1 MPEHDIMLIQGPP
14 GTGKTHTIT
23 GIISML
29 LSSGIKKIHVCAPS
43 NAAVDEILA
52 RLSVNGIHGFAHCE
66 DDLKG
71 TLLRI
76 GAMEY
81 EPAPAVKIHTLDER
95 LRETLHDARVYELR
109 EKINCGEELLDV
121 LKTGKTLDSEN
132 NRHLEFVKKT
142 VIGENIKKAK

>member
-1 MPEHDIMLIQGPP
+1 
-14 GTGKTHTIT
+14 
-23 GIISML
+23 ML
-29 LSSGIKKIHVCAPS
+29 LSSGINKIHVCAPS

-52 RLSVNGIHGFAHCE
+52 RLSVNGVHGFTHCE
-66 DDLKG
+66 DDLKR

-109 EKINCGEELLDV
+109 EKIKAPWNQQ
-121 LKTGKTLDSEN
+121 TGNKWAC
-132 NRHLEFVKKT
+132 LEFPLLF
-142 VIGENIKKAK
+142 NIERDIDKDSCMRL